1 MSQVKGFLAAV
12 LVLALG
18 ACTTTFIQDQL
29 NPIRSMQTS
38 GSAFT
43 KALHSEYLWLADAEY
58 AGNDLSDALYYGEKA
73 RRAGNGEEV
82 APEDPTAQGM
92 PAADAAEMARA
103 QARLQA
109 ALDGGGKT
117 AAPAAMARAQVAF
130 DCMVRE
136 WCEIHDAIAGCRDR
150 FWAALAEVEAA
161 LKPGEMMEPPA
172 RDYLIFFD
180 WNKSDVRGDASK
192 VLDEVVSAMRALN
205 ATKLNLIGYTDTSG
219 AASYNQVLS
228 VRRANSAKE
237 YLELRGINANAIVTS
252 GRGENDLLVPTPD
265 GVREEENRRVEITIE

>member
-18 ACTTTFIQDQL
+18 ACTTTYIQDQL

-43 KALHSEYLWLADAEY
+43 QALHSEYLWLADAEY

-92 PAADAAEMARA
+92 PSSEAAEMTRA
-103 QARLQA
+103 HARLMA
-109 ALDGGGKT
+109 ALEGGGKT

-161 LKPGEMMEPPA
+161 LMPMMEPPA

-180 WNKSDVRGDASK
+180 WNKSDVRNDASK

-205 ATKLNLIGYTDTSG
+205 ATKVNLIGFTDTSG
-219 AASYNQVLS
+219 AASYNQILS
-228 VRRANSAKE
+228 VRRASSAKE
-237 YLELRGINANAIVTS
+237 YLELRGVNANAIMTS

-265 GVREEENRRVEITIE
+265 GVREEENRRVEITLE

>member
-18 ACTTTFIQDQL
+18 ACTTTYIQDQL

-43 KALHSEYLWLADAEY
+43 QALHSEYLWLADAEY

-82 APEDPTAQGM
+82 APEDPTAQGI
-92 PAADAAEMARA
+92 PVSEAAEMSRA
-103 QARLQA
+103 NSRLMA
-109 ALDGGGKT
+109 ALNGGGKT

-161 LKPGEMMEPPA
+161 LQPMMEPPA

-180 WNKSDVRGDASK
+180 WDKAAIRSDAAS

-205 ATKLNLIGYTDTSG
+205 ATKVNLIGFTDTSG
-219 AASYNQVLS
+219 AASYNQGLS
-228 VRRANSAKE
+228 VRRANSARE
-237 YLELRGINANAIVTS
+237 YLELRGVRADAIVAS

-265 GVREEENRRVEITIE
+265 GVREEENRRVEVTLE

>member
-18 ACTTTFIQDQL
+18 ACTTTYIQDQL
-29 NPIRSMQTS
+29 APIRSMQTS

-43 KALHSEYLWLADAEY
+43 QGLHSEYLWLADAEY
-58 AGNDLSDALYYGEKA
+58 AGNDLSDALYYGGKA

-92 PAADAAEMARA
+92 PAPEAAEMTRTHE
-103 QARLQA
+103 RLMA
-109 ALDGGGKT
+109 ALNGGGKT

-161 LKPGEMMEPPA
+161 LMPMMEPPA

-180 WNKSDVRGDASK
+180 WNKSDVRNDASK
-192 VLDEVVSAMRALN
+192 VLDEVVTAMRALN
-205 ATKLNLIGYTDTSG
+205 ANKINLIGYTDTSG
-219 AASYNQVLS
+219 AASYNQILS

-237 YLELRGINANAIVTS
+237 YLELRGVNANAIMTS

>member
-43 KALHSEYLWLADAEY
+43 QALHSEYLWLADAEY

-82 APEDPTAQGM
+82 APEDPTAQGI
-92 PAADAAEMARA
+92 PASEAAELTRA
-103 QARLQA
+103 HARLMA
-109 ALDGGGKT
+109 ALEGGGKT

-161 LKPGEMMEPPA
+161 LKPMMEPPA

-180 WNKSDVRGDASK
+180 WDKSAIRSDAAS

-205 ATKLNLIGYTDTSG
+205 STKVNLIGFTDTSG
-219 AASYNQVLS
+219 DANYNQGLS
-228 VRRANSAKE
+228 VRRANSARE
-237 YLELRGINANAIVTS
+237 YLELRGVRADAIVAS

-265 GVREEENRRVEITIE
+265 GVREEENRRVEITLE